1 MKNWLVMIILE
12 FLWVVGS
19 FALLSHLWNWL
30 KTFRGSDGYEKQ
42 ISILVLYSST
52 IDLNLTLPS
61 SFLSL
66 LLQLRSSHCHPFL
79 NTSSVK
85 EQHLFLKISTSR
97 SHLRTWKWI
106 CSLLAAFPNNVENNE
121 MKCFTFLLEK
131 YLTYSIYKC
140 IHWNYWFNRLIYT
153 TVLLPANLKYAGWLF
168 SFALVFDWSRNMLVS
183 WNIWNTEKD

>member
-1 MKNWLVMIILE
+1 MG
-12 FLWVVGS
+12 F

-61 SFLSL
+61 SFLTL

-85 EQHLFLKISTSR
+85 EQHLFLVVQ
-97 SHLRTWKWI
+97 TWEHGNESVIFLLHFPTMLKTMKW
-106 CSLLAAFPNNVENNE
+106 
-121 MKCFTFLLEK
+121 KCFTFLLEK

>member
-1 MKNWLVMIILE
+1 MKLTR
-12 FLWVVGS
+12 
-19 FALLSHLWNWL
+19 
-30 KTFRGSDGYEKQ
+30 TFRDSDGYEKK

-121 MKCFTFLLEK
+121 MKWSFTFLLEK

-153 TVLLPANLKYAGWLF
+153 TVLLTANLKYTGWLF

-183 WNIWNTEKD
+183 WNWNIWNTEKD

>member
-1 MKNWLVMIILE
+1 MKLT
-12 FLWVVGS
+12 
-19 FALLSHLWNWL
+19 

-42 ISILVLYSST
+42 KISKLVLYSST

-61 SFLSL
+61 SFLTL

-85 EQHLFLKISTSR
+85 EQHLFVKISTSR

-121 MKCFTFLLEK
+121 MKGFTILLEK

-153 TVLLPANLKYAGWLF
+153 TVLLPANLKNAGFLRWFLIDQKHTCF
-168 SFALVFDWSRNMLVS
+168 VEYLKHRKGYCLIFLSDGAKF
-183 WNIWNTEKD
+183 